1 MNNELKTRTELYN
14 KIQNEYNNFIENL
27 KQQTPTVIL
36 DKAYEKVMKEE
47 TVYMFY
53 PESEKFTI
61 EQIKALNKTRAPLD
75 ELYQGWM
82 RSDVNLNELYE
93 DNVYDTLDNI
103 VEEQRKEKNK
113 KANIR

>member
-1 MNNELKTRTELYN
+1 MDKELKIRTGLYN

-27 KQQTPTVIL
+27 KQQTPIVIL

-53 PESEKFTI
+53 PDLNKFTI
-61 EQIKALNKTRAPLD
+61 EQIKALNKTKAPLD

-93 DNVYDTLDNI
+93 DNIIDTIDMLA
-103 VEEQRKEKNK
+103 EEQIQSKKEKQ
-113 KANIR
+113 RER